1 MQKWQQTILNNI
13 QLAMAAKI
21 YNIELPKWFNDSRTV
36 EQMLVRIVLAVVS
49 YNCVLQ

>member
-1 MQKWQQTILNNI
+1 MLQKPYLITRRLQYVTS
-13 QLAMAAKI
+13 KI

>member
-1 MQKWQQTILNNI
+1 MLKKQRLITNSLL
-13 QLAMAAKI
+13 LAMAAKI

-36 EQMLVRIVLAVVS
+36 EQMLVRVVLAVVS